1 MAGLA
6 REQWKRF
13 GRTPGD
19 LLALT
24 PFELVA
30 LFAARAGSDEGAG
43 GVDRVAELHRV
54 NHTVRAPEGLPP
66 VAPPWLAPEVPRGP

>member
-1 MAGLA
+1 MAGIA

-30 LFAARAGSDEGAG
+30 LFAGGTGGAADG
-43 GVDRVAELHRV
+43 ALDRVAELHRV